1 MALWTLFKLTRF
13 HSQSVLNKLLSK
25 QTRHILR
32 VEAAARVTDMMGV
45 IRKRNM
51 TKLNRRN
58 FIAAGAG
65 AAGLGYIAAAMP
77 AWARGHSVHG
87 GGDTLIPAGFDE
99 VSGEIINL
107 SIGSGHRIVEG
118 RRGPGV
124 AVNGSVPGPLIRLKE
139 GQNVRLNV
147 TNNLGVDSSIH
158 WHGLLLPFQFDG
170 VPGISFP
177 GIKSGETFAYEFPIR
192 QTGTYWYH
200 SHSGLQEQS
209 GHYGPMIIEPR
220 GGDPIKADRDYIL
233 LLSDFTTHDPH
244 FIMNRL
250 RTGEGYFNRQQNTW
264 TDDYKMSGEERR
276 MWAKMRMMP
285 TDIADIGAPT
295 YTFLAN
301 GRGPSEGLE
310 YLFRAGERVRLRVIN
325 GSAQSFFNVRI
336 PGLSMS
342 VVATDGQAVR
352 PVEVDEFQIGTAETY
367 DVIVEPSGAEAYSI
381 VAESMDRSGM
391 ALATLASRPGA
402 RAAVPALRD
411 PPLLTMADMG
421 MNHGS
426 MDHGGSEMGGM
437 DHSKMDHGAKSSD
450 TMAASEMPGMGMEG
464 MSMDGMNMR
473 DTSLLP
479 PDVAIGPGIDMVSMA
494 PVDKM
499 DDPGLG
505 LRDVD
510 HRVLNYRML
519 VARDA
524 NTDTRE
530 PSRLLELH
538 LTGNMER
545 YMWSFDGRM
554 YSAVS
559 DVPIGFAWNERVRV
573 KLINNTMMAH
583 PIHLHGMFFEMVNG
597 QSPALQP
604 RKNTM
609 IVQPGASA
617 QFDLTAN
624 EPGDWAFH
632 CHLLYH
638 MHGGMMQTVTVAGPG
653 AAS

>member
-1 MALWTLFKLTRF
+1 ML
-13 HSQSVLNKLLSK
+13 
-25 QTRHILR
+25 
-32 VEAAARVTDMMGV
+32 AA
-45 IRKRNM
+45 
-51 TKLNRRN
+51 
-58 FIAAGAG
+58 
-65 AAGLGYIAAAMP
+65 P
-77 AWARGHSVHG
+77 AWARGESTHRGHSTG
-87 GGDTLIPAGFDE
+87 QSAGKTLIPAGFDE
-99 VSGEIINL
+99 VSGDVIDL
-107 SIGSGHRIVEG
+107 SIGNGFRIVEG

-124 AVNGSVPGPLIRLKE
+124 AVNGSVPGPLIRLTE

-147 TNNLGVDSSIH
+147 TNNLDVDSSVH
-158 WHGLLLPFQFDG
+158 WHGLLLPFQYDG

-177 GIKSGETFAYEFPIR
+177 GIRPGETFAYEFPIR
-192 QTGTYWYH
+192 QSGTYWYH

-220 GGDPIKADRDYIL
+220 GGDPIRADRDYVL
-233 LLSDFTTHDPH
+233 LLSDFTTLDPH

-264 TDDYKMSGEERR
+264 TDDYPMSAEERR

-301 GRGPSEGLE
+301 GRGPKEEME
-310 YLFRAGERVRLRVIN
+310 YLFKAGERVRLRIIN

-336 PGLSMS
+336 PGLAMS

-352 PVEVDEFQIGTAETY
+352 PIEVDEFQIGTAETY
-367 DVIVEPSGAEAYSI
+367 DVIIEPGSLDAYSI

-391 ALATLASRPGA
+391 ALATLSSKPGV

-421 MNHGS
+421 MNHSGGGMGHGA
-426 MDHGGSEMGGM
+426 MDHGAM
-437 DHSKMDHGAKSSD
+437 DHSKMGHGDSAPAKPDTSS
-450 TMAASEMPGMGMEG
+450 E

-473 DTSLLP
+473 DTALLP
-479 PDVAIGPGIDMVSMA
+479 PDVQIGPGVDMVSMA

-499 DDPGLG
+499 GDPGIG
-505 LRDVD
+505 LRDVE
-510 HRVLNYRML
+510 HRVLNYQML

-524 NTDTRE
+524 NADTRE

-559 DVPIGFAWNERVRV
+559 DVPIRFAWNERVRV
-573 KLINNTMMAH
+573 KLVNNTMMAH

-597 QSPALQP
+597 QSPARQP

-638 MHGGMMQTVTVAGPG
+638 MHGGMMQTVTVMGPG
-653 AAS
+653 AAK

>member
-1 MALWTLFKLTRF
+1 ML
-13 HSQSVLNKLLSK
+13 
-25 QTRHILR
+25 
-32 VEAAARVTDMMGV
+32 
-45 IRKRNM
+45 
-51 TKLNRRN
+51 
-58 FIAAGAG
+58 
-65 AAGLGYIAAAMP
+65 AMP
-77 AWARGHSVHG
+77 AWAQGHNMHG
-87 GGDTLIPAGFDE
+87 GGHGRGGPLIPAGFDE
-99 VSGEIINL
+99 VSGEVINL
-107 SIGSGHRIVEG
+107 KIGSGHRIVEG

-124 AVNGSVPGPLIRLKE
+124 AVNGSVPGPLIRLTE

-147 TNNLGVDSSIH
+147 TNNLDVDSSVH

-177 GIKSGETFAYEFPIR
+177 GIKPGETFKYEFPIR
-192 QTGTYWYH
+192 QSGTYWYH

-220 GGDPIKADRDYIL
+220 GGDPIRVDRDYIL
-233 LLSDFTTHDPH
+233 LLSDFTTLDPH

-264 TDDYKMSGEERR
+264 TDDYPMSAEERR
-276 MWAKMRMMP
+276 MWAEMRMMP

-295 YTFLAN
+295 YTYLAN
-301 GRGPSEGLE
+301 GRGPKEGME
-310 YLFRAGERVRLRVIN
+310 YLFKAGERVRLRIIN

-336 PGLSMS
+336 PGLAMS
-342 VVATDGQAVR
+342 VIATDGQAVR

-367 DVIVEPSGAEAYSI
+367 DVIVEPGTSDAYSI

-391 ALATLASRPGA
+391 ALATLASKPGA

-421 MNHGS
+421 MNHGNAGMGHGA
-426 MDHGGSEMGGM
+426 MDHGSM
-437 DHSKMDHGAKSSD
+437 DHSKMNHGDAPTGGDSP
-450 TMAASEMPGMGMEG
+450 AE
-464 MSMDGMNMR
+464 MSMEGMNMR
-473 DTSLLP
+473 DTALLP
-479 PDVAIGPGIDMVSMA
+479 PDVKIGPGVDMVSMA

-499 DDPGLG
+499 GDPGLG
-505 LRDVD
+505 LRDVG
-510 HRVLNYRML
+510 HRVLNYQML
-519 VARDA
+519 VARNA
-524 NTDTRE
+524 NADTRE

-554 YSAVS
+554 FSAVS
-559 DVPIGFAWNERVRV
+559 DVPIRFAWNERVRV

-597 QSPALQP
+597 QSASLQP

-617 QFDLTAN
+617 TFDLTAN

-638 MHGGMMQTVTVAGPG
+638 MHGGMMQTVTVTGPG
-653 AAS
+653 AAK